1 MPLLRIL
8 LTIRKHKL
16 LITKDELAALII
28 MSHIWLFSTMIS
40 LQRASDEGAWPL
52 HIDTAEAM
60 PPCMFAAHRYNYGRY
75 GLYYVRSMVGLG
87 LEMLN
92 KFYRGEQLM
101 YHTAGLYNVRV
112 IRLSRRERRKDTDQ
126 VALLAPKNIVNER
139 DMDVQFG
146 CDNDHD

>member
-1 MPLLRIL
+1 
-8 LTIRKHKL
+8 
-16 LITKDELAALII
+16 
-28 MSHIWLFSTMIS
+28 
-40 LQRASDEGAWPL
+40 
-52 HIDTAEAM
+52 
-60 PPCMFAAHRYNYGRY
+60 
-75 GLYYVRSMVGLG
+75 MVWLG

-101 YHTAGLYNVRV
+101 YHTAGLYNVSV